1 MTKLQRSEEEV
12 EQLVQSHIASAA
24 IEGIELTPA
33 DIEIARRQLA
43 GEELTLDEVKAIWD
57 REDNAA
63 PLSAEPSTK
72 SA

>member
-12 EQLVQSHIASAA
+12 EQLVQSHIASFA

-33 DIEIARRQLA
+33 NIEIARRQFA
-43 GEELTLDEVKAIWD
+43 GEELALDEIKAILD
-57 REDNAA
+57 RENSA